1 MFAETDLSTYKRL
14 EEKKKQA
21 KSGKVKGLI
30 KNLFLELDM
39 LHLVYFFIGLV
50 LSRAVLSPKL
60 LPFGLAFFGVALYQK
75 VYSDEKTGRV
85 ILFFC
90 STYMGYYTVLG
101 LSWALGKYLI
111 AGCLFTLIAGY
122 LGYKDKVLTKWQFAL
137 LNGGSILV
145 IEVLNLVLF
154 PKPLYNSLILLLGPI
169 LIGVLN
175 LVLLEGLVPLFS
187 SKENF
192 EEINALALLITLAAF
207 NVGLPNISVG
217 IVNLPRVFSSLIIML
232 IAINSGGAI
241 AAVVGMVIGLFY
253 GISNSYTVE
262 VTGLYALAGL
272 VSGHFKKED
281 KLGVI
286 VGFVLSVL
294 LYTIF
299 LVEVGNINAI
309 VSEALLAGGI
319 IAIIPRAIIN
329 LFEPWIPGT
338 EIHFT
343 ETEQQKSTRKQE
355 VISRVQEMSGVFTE
369 LANAFEEK
377 SVTEANEDDNLE
389 ELLSMITNQV
399 CSNCEYYNICWDQ
412 EFFKTYQRTV
422 DALSVAEEEGR
433 IKSKKL
439 DSIMGGD
446 CNRAVRF
453 SDKIN
458 RFLEKYET
466 DTFWQQKIED
476 SREIIGNQ
484 LSGISQI
491 LEKMGSDLEMEV
503 KFDNNLQRA
512 IRSELQSHGIFLN
525 QIDITKDRHT
535 TKMAVTKQSCNG
547 EQECTKQIIPI
558 LNQMLDQNFKIEWSE
573 CGASLGEDLCS
584 FEIVSAARYWVE
596 TGIAQVSPD
605 EEEVSGDNYEIIE
618 VDDKETVSV
627 LSDGMGTGQRAA
639 LESNTTVQLVGKL
652 INAGF
657 NKKLA
662 IKTVNSALLLR
673 SSEEIFATLDISA
686 INRYTGEADFIKIG
700 SVPTFVK
707 RSNRNI
713 ELVRSSSLPV
723 GIIDNID
730 IELTQKLQ
738 LLPGD
743 MVVMVTD
750 GVLDLQDDGTKQE
763 EWMLRILRNNLIN
776 DPQSLA
782 EYILQQA
789 VNLKNRV
796 DDDMTVL
803 VTRLKGY
810 QNK

>member
-1 MFAETDLSTYKRL
+1 MFAKTDLSTYKRL
-14 EEKKKQA
+14 EKKQQA

-60 LPFGLAFFGVALYQK
+60 LPFGLTFFGVVLYRK
-75 VYSDEKTGRV
+75 IYSNEKTGRV

-111 AGCLFTLIAGY
+111 AGCLFTLIAGF

-145 IEVLNLVLF
+145 IEVLNLVFF
-154 PKPLYNSLILLLGPI
+154 PQPLYNSLIRLLGPI

-192 EEINALALLITLAAF
+192 EEINALALLVTLAAF
-207 NVGLPNISVG
+207 NVGLPNINVG
-217 IVNLPRVFSSLIIML
+217 IVNLPRIFSSLIIML

-286 VGFVLSVL
+286 VGFILSVL

-319 IAIIPRAIIN
+319 IAIIPKAIIN

-343 ETEQQKSTRKQE
+343 ETEQQKSTKKQE

-377 SVTEANEDDNLE
+377 AVAEASEDDNLE
-389 ELLSMITNQV
+389 ELLSMLTNQV

-446 CNRAVRF
+446 CNRSVRF

-503 KFDNNLQRA
+503 KFNNNLQRA

-547 EQECTKQIIPI
+547 DQECTKQIIPI

-584 FEIVSAARYWVE
+584 FEIASAARYWVE

-605 EEEVSGDNYEIIE
+605 GEEVSGDNYEIIE

-627 LSDGMGTGQRAA
+627 LSDGMGTGKRAA

-657 NKKLA
+657 DKKLA

-750 GVLDLQDDGTKQE
+750 GILDLQDNGTKQE
-763 EWMLRILRNNLIN
+763 EWMLRILRNNLID

-796 DDDMTVL
+796 DDDMTVV